1 MRKRNKYYGFIKRT
15 NSKIIII
22 CLFLFMLTNP
32 EYFKVKINYLNYI
45 NVAYAFDN
53 IYYYIAHVSMKSIML
68 NQKTNTFIIFHI
80 LVSLDIFK
88 EQKEVID
95 KICLEHKNC
104 KIIYHLLTNEFK
116 KFNVKGR
123 IIKTTAV
130 FYRLLLQNI
139 ITNEKKVLY
148 FDCDTLIY
156 RDLNEIYN
164 YNITDK
170 YYIGQ
175 FEGKPLKK
183 YGNNLNDFINSGVM
197 LINLEN
203 LRKDNIFDKMLDF
216 LKNNKNLEYL
226 DQDAINVVCN
236 KKNGFFPSNYISFG
250 ICNIKLFQKKIN
262 SKNNNTNVINNN
274 PYIFHFKKY
283 KKPWL
288 GISDDNNLI
297 CYDQLTRFYEFARKT
312 NYYFEILNKFTVLKN
327 NLFDTK
333 S

>member
-1 MRKRNKYYGFIKRT
+1 
-15 NSKIIII
+15 
-22 CLFLFMLTNP
+22 
-32 EYFKVKINYLNYI
+32 
-45 NVAYAFDN
+45 
-53 IYYYIAHVSMKSIML
+53 MKSIML

-88 EQKEVID
+88 EHAKDD
-95 KICLEHKNC
+95 KFIESLESDYAAGYNC
-104 KIIYHLLTNEFK
+104 ANLDNEFK

-203 LRKDNIFDKMLDF
+203 LRKDNIRKL
-216 LKNNKNLEYL
+216 LYY
-226 DQDAINVVCN
+226 AT
-236 KKNGFFPSNYISFG
+236 KK
-250 ICNIKLFQKKIN
+250 
-262 SKNNNTNVINNN
+262 
-274 PYIFHFKKY
+274 
-283 KKPWL
+283 
-288 GISDDNNLI
+288 
-297 CYDQLTRFYEFARKT
+297 
-312 NYYFEILNKFTVLKN
+312 
-327 NLFDTK
+327 
-333 S
+333 